1 MRLGYSLSA
10 AAVLALA
17 ACSPSQDDTQGD
29 AMSEAQSEIA
39 ADTGSETASAPE
51 ANDEALALNAAIQS
65 EEESLTWLEEVEGE
79 RALDFA
85 RSMNERTLDRL
96 QSDPRYDVLYER
108 ALEVLNSADRI
119 PYVGV
124 RGGELW
130 NFWRDAENTHGLW
143 RKTSAESYATDSP
156 QWEVVLDL
164 DALADVEDKNWVWRG
179 ANCLAPDY
187 KRCLVTLSDG
197 GSDAAVT
204 REWDMESRSFV
215 EDGFY
220 IPETKGSAAWID
232 ADTLLVATALD
243 PAEATQSGYPFVVK
257 RWERGTPLEG
267 APEVIRG
274 EESNVGVWPSR
285 FETED
290 GTSYM
295 LATQAESFF
304 ESVYWYLPDGA
315 SAEPVRLPLPRKVSP
330 RALFQGQLVFSIEQD
345 WTPVGGGTAYSAGAV
360 LSFDMAEFAET
371 GELPALEEVFVPN
384 ERQAIGSMG
393 GTASNLFMVITDN
406 VVGRLLALT
415 HGADGWSS
423 TQIEAPDNATISI
436 VTADDQSELAYVNV
450 EGFLTPETLQRITPE
465 LTLEPAKSAPTWFD
479 TEGLLV
485 EQRQVASA
493 DGVMIPYFIVRADD
507 AAGSAEAGPTLLYA
521 YGGFQVSLTPNY
533 SGTMGRSWLENG
545 GTYVLANIRGGGE
558 FGPAW
563 HQAGLRT
570 DRQRIYDDLIAVG
583 EDLIAEGVTT
593 ADQLAV
599 EGGSN
604 GGLLTGV
611 MYTQRPDLWGAV
623 ISQVP
628 LLDMLRF
635 HLLLAGA
642 SWQDEYGFPD
652 ENADERAFL
661 RSISPLH
668 NVEPGAEYPPLF
680 LLTSTKDDR
689 VHPGHA
695 RKMAYLLNELGED
708 VLYYENME
716 GGHSAAANLE
726 ETAKRLALEFTFL
739 MQELMGPA
747 ESQADSQAGDGAPE

>member
-1 MRLGYSLSA
+1 MRLGYSLSAA

-17 ACSPSQDDTQGD
+17 ACSPDQND
-29 AMSEAQSEIA
+29 AEGGAMNEAQTETSAETDQA
-39 ADTGSETASAPE
+39 AAPQAS
-51 ANDEALALNAAIQS
+51 DEALTLNAAIQS
-65 EEESLTWLEEVEGE
+65 EEEPLTWLEEVEGE
-79 RALDFA
+79 RALEFA
-85 RSMNERTLDRL
+85 RSMNERTLERL
-96 QSDPRYDVLYER
+96 QSDPRYDVLYDR
-108 ALEVLNSADRI
+108 ALEVLQSADRI

-143 RKTSAESYATDSP
+143 RKTTAESYAGDSP
-156 QWEVVLDL
+156 EWEVVLDL
-164 DALADVEDKNWVWRG
+164 DALSEAEDKNWVWRG
-179 ANCLAPDY
+179 ADCLAPDY
-187 KRCLVTLSDG
+187 NRCLITLSDG

-204 REWDMESRSFV
+204 REWDMESRSFI
-215 EDGFY
+215 EDGFT

-232 ADTLLVATALD
+232 EDTLLVATALD
-243 PAEATQSGYPFVVK
+243 PAEATRSGYPFVVK
-257 RWERGTPLEG
+257 RWERGTPIED
-267 APEVIRG
+267 AREVIRG
-274 EESNVGVWPSR
+274 AESNVGVWPAR
-285 FETED
+285 FETEE
-290 GTSYM
+290 GTPYM

-304 ESVYWYLPDGA
+304 ESVFWFLPDDA
-315 SAEPVRLPLPRKVSP
+315 SGDPVRMPLPRKSSP
-330 RALFQGQLVFSIEQD
+330 RALFQGQLVFSIEED
-345 WTPVGGGTAYSAGAV
+345 WTPVEGGTSYPAGAM

-384 ERQAIGSMG
+384 ERQAISSVS
-393 GTASNLFMVITDN
+393 GTANNLFMVVTDN
-406 VVGRLLALT
+406 VVGELRALT

-423 TQIEAPDNATISI
+423 TGIETPENATLSI
-436 VTADDQSELAYVNV
+436 VTTDDQNDLAYINV
-450 EGFLTPETLQRITPE
+450 EGFLTPETLQRITPD
-465 LTLEPAKSAPTWFD
+465 LTLETAKSAPSWFAA
-479 TEGLLV
+479 EGLSV

-493 DGVMIPYFIVRADD
+493 DGTMIPYFVVRAQD
-507 AAGSAEAGPTLLYA
+507 AAEAGPTLLYA

-533 SGTMGRSWLENG
+533 SGTLGRSWLENG

-570 DRQRIYDDLIAVG
+570 NRQRIYDDLIAVG
-583 EDLIAEGVTT
+583 EDLIADGVTT

-635 HLLLAGA
+635 HMLLAGA

-652 ENADERAFL
+652 ENPEERDFL

-668 NVEPGAEYPPLF
+668 NVEPGTDYPPLF

-739 MQELMGPA
+739 MQELMGPPEGEA
-747 ESQADSQAGDGAPE
+747 PAQGGAQ

>member
-1 MRLGYSLSA
+1 MTENDTESA
-10 AAVLALA
+10 AQDA
-17 ACSPSQDDTQGD
+17 AAEP
-29 AMSEAQSEIA
+29 ARPAASE
-39 ADTGSETASAPE
+39 
-51 ANDEALALNAAIQS
+51 EALALNTAIQN
-65 EEESLTWLEEVEGE
+65 EEEPLVWLEEVEGE

-85 RSMNERTLDRL
+85 RSMNERTLERL
-96 QSDPRYDVLYER
+96 QSDPRYDVLYDR
-108 ALEVLNSADRI
+108 ALEVLQSADRI

-130 NFWRDAENTHGLW
+130 NFWRDAQNTHGLW
-143 RKTSAESYATDSP
+143 RKTTPESYATQSP
-156 QWEVVLDL
+156 EWEVVLDL
-164 DALADVEDKNWVWRG
+164 DALADEEGKNWVWRG

-187 KRCLVTLSDG
+187 DRCLITLSDG

-215 EDGFY
+215 EDGFV

-243 PAEATQSGYPFVVK
+243 PAEATSSGYPFVVK
-257 RWERGTPLEG
+257 RWERGTPIED
-267 APEVIRG
+267 AVEVIRG
-274 EESNVGVWPSR
+274 AESNVGVWPAR
-285 FETED
+285 FEAAD
-290 GTSYM
+290 GTAYM
-295 LATQAESFF
+295 AAVQAESFF
-304 ESVYWYLPDGA
+304 ESVYWFLPEGA
-315 SAEPVRLPLPRKVSP
+315 SGEPVRMPLPRKSSP
-330 RALFQGQLVFSIEQD
+330 RGLFDTQLVFTIEED
-345 WTPVGGGTAYSAGAV
+345 WTPAEGGESYPAGAV

-371 GELPALEEVFVPN
+371 GALPAVEAVFVPN
-384 ERQAIGSMG
+384 ERQSIGSVAS
-393 GTASNLFMVITDN
+393 TAENLLMVVNDN
-406 VVGRLLALT
+406 VVGQLLAFT
-415 HGADGWSS
+415 HDEGGWSS
-423 TQIEAPDNATISI
+423 SAVPTPDNATLSV
-436 VTADDQSELAYVNV
+436 VTADDQSDLAYINV
-450 EGFLTPETLQRITPE
+450 EGFLTPETLYRLTPE
-465 LTLEPAKSAPTWFD
+465 LGLERAKSAPAWFD
-479 TEGLLV
+479 TEGLVV
-485 EQRQVASA
+485 EQRQAEST
-493 DGVMIPYFIVRADD
+493 DGTMIPYFIVRAED
-507 AAGSAEAGPTLLYA
+507 AAEAGPTLLYA

-570 DRQRIYDDLIAVG
+570 NRQRIYDDLIAV
-583 EDLIAEGVTT
+583 AEQLVADGVTT
-593 ADQLAV
+593 PDQLAV

-635 HLLLAGA
+635 HMLLAGA

-652 ENADERAFL
+652 DNEAERAFL
-661 RSISPLH
+661 KGISPLH
-668 NVEPGAEYPPLF
+668 NVEPGTDYPPLF

-747 ESQADSQAGDGAPE
+747 ETEAAAD

>member
-1 MRLGYSLSA
+1 MRLGYSLSAA

-17 ACSPSQDDTQGD
+17 ACSPNETGGEEDTMTQ
-29 AMSEAQSEIA
+29 EQ
-39 ADTGSETASAPE
+39 TETAPAQDEAAPAVSE
-51 ANDEALALNAAIQS
+51 EALALNAAIQN
-65 EEESLTWLEEVEGE
+65 EEEPLVWLEEVEGE

-85 RSMNERTLDRL
+85 RSMNERSLQRL
-96 QSDPRYDVLYER
+96 QSDPRYQPLYDR
-108 ALEVLNSADRI
+108 ALEVLQSADRI

-143 RKTSAESYATDSP
+143 RKTSAESYATDAP
-156 QWEVVLDL
+156 EWDVVLDL
-164 DALADVEDKNWVWRG
+164 DALADEEGKNWVWRG

-187 KRCLVTLSDG
+187 NRCMITLSDG
-197 GSDAAVT
+197 GSDAAVM
-204 REWDMESRSFV
+204 REWDMETRSFV
-215 EDGFY
+215 EDGFT

-232 ADTLLVATALD
+232 EDTLLVATALD

-257 RWERGTPLEG
+257 RWERGSPIEE
-267 APEVIRG
+267 AAEVIRG
-274 EESNVGVWPSR
+274 EESNVGVWPAR

-290 GTSYM
+290 GTAYM

-315 SAEPVRLPLPRKVSP
+315 AGEPVRMPLPRKVSP
-330 RALFQGQLVFSIEQD
+330 RALFQGQIVFSIEQD
-345 WTPVGGGTAYSAGAV
+345 WTPVEGGTTYPAGAV

-371 GELPALEEVFVPN
+371 GEMPELQEVFVPN
-384 ERQAIGSMG
+384 ERQSIGSMG
-393 GTASNLFMVITDN
+393 GTANNLFMVVNDN
-406 VVGRLLALT
+406 VVGHLYALNY
-415 HGADGWSS
+415 GADGWTRSE
-423 TQIEAPDNATISI
+423 IETPENATISI
-436 VTADDQSELAYVNV
+436 VTTDDQSDLAYVNV
-450 EGFLTPETLQRITPE
+450 EGFLTPETLQRVTPE
-465 LTLEPAKSAPTWFD
+465 LTLEPAKSAPAWFD
-479 TEGLLV
+479 KQGLVV
-485 EQRQVASA
+485 EQREAEST
-493 DGVMIPYFIVRADD
+493 DGTMIPYFIVRAED
-507 AAGSAEAGPTLLYA
+507 AAEAGPTLLYA

-570 DRQRIYDDLIAVG
+570 NRQRIYDDLIAVA
-583 EDLIAEGVTT
+583 EDLIADGVTT

-635 HLLLAGA
+635 HKLLAGA

-652 ENADERAFL
+652 ESEEERAFL
-661 RSISPLH
+661 RQISPYH
-668 NVEPGAEYPPLF
+668 NIEPGTDYPPLF

-695 RKMAYLLNELGED
+695 RKMAYVLNELGEE

-747 ESQADSQAGDGAPE
+747 EGEDGAAQ